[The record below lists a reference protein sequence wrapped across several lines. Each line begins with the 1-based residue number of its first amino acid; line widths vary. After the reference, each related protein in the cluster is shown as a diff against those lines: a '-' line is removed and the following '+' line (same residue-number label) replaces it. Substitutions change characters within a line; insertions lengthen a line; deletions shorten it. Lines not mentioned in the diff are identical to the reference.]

1 MSEAGTRAGGR
12 RRLGAIV
19 QVVGF
24 VGALVLLGWCVAKA
38 LSPENREQLAKLSEA
53 SAGQIVGLLG
63 LSVLTVTI
71 NGLIFWIIIRP
82 VKRIPAADVI
92 GTNALAT
99 FLAYLPFKLSVVS
112 RFVVH
117 NRRDGVPVLTIG
129 AWLAACGGMFVATL
143 GPVLAVS
150 LWRRGIDAW
159 WWSGSVAGVVAST
172 GAVLAVARAFR
183 GDEGLARLHRITDPM
198 KIGLVNRALRTE
210 RFRQVHDGFA
220 MLSCPWAVFGAA
232 GLRVL
237 DVTVVS
243 ARFLIAAAVLGVGL
257 SWQDAGLMGAT
268 YFIIGVVSPVGSL
281 GTREGGTL
289 ALASAVGIAA
299 AQGTEAG
306 GVLAVVILFVSGTE
320 SVVLIAG
327 AGFAVAWLR
336 ADRLLRG
343 RGPKNGSNAEAR
355 GGTRRAG
362 GESPE

>member
-1 MSEAGTRAGGR
+1 MSEAGGGGR
-12 RRLGAIV
+12 RRIGAIV

-24 VGALVLLGWCVAKA
+24 AGALVLLAWCVSKA
-38 LSPENREQLAKLSEA
+38 LSPENREQLSKLSDA
-53 SAGQIVGLLG
+53 SAGQVIGLLG
-63 LSVLTVTI
+63 LSVATVTI
-71 NGLIFWIIIRP
+71 NGLIFWIVVRP
-82 VKRIPAADVI
+82 VKRIPVADVI
-92 GTNALAT
+92 GANALAT
-99 FLAYLPFKLSVVS
+99 FLSYLPFKLSVVA

-129 AWLAACGGMFVATL
+129 AWLAACGVMFVATL

-159 WWSGSVAGVVAST
+159 WWSGSVVGVVACA
-172 GAVLAVARAFR
+172 GAVLVVARAFR
-183 GDEGLARLHRITDPM
+183 GDEGLARLHRVTDPM

-210 RFRQVHDGFA
+210 RFGQLHDGFG

-237 DVTVVS
+237 DVSVVS
-243 ARFLIAAAVLGVGL
+243 ARFLIAAAVLGVDL

-268 YFIIGVVSPVGSL
+268 FFIIGVLSPVGSL

-299 AQGTEAG
+299 AHAEGDAG

-343 RGPKNGSNAEAR
+343 RVKGDRP
-355 GGTRRAG
+355 
-362 GESPE
+362 